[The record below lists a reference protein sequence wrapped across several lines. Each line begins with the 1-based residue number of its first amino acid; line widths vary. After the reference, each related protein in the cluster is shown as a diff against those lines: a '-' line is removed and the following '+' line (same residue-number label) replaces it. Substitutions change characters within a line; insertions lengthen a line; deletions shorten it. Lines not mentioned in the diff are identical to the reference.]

1 MAITFPT
8 PTQAATQT
16 PINTFSPTS
25 TPLSNVVNSF
35 TYVYD
40 SARGVWTSFGTVTTT
55 GNVGTVTSVAVGDGL
70 QTSIPGN
77 APITTTGTV
86 SVDTNRVTL
95 KTGAA
100 GAAIIPSGAVGDR
113 PGVPAVGY
121 LRWNTTTTVLE
132 VYTPTGWRAIELA
145 P

>member
-8 PTQAATQT
+8 PAQAAAQT
-16 PINTFSPTS
+16 PSNTFSPAS
-25 TPLSNVVNSF
+25 TPLANTSNSF

-40 SARGVWTSFGTVTTT
+40 GARGVWTSFGSIAT
-55 GNVGTVTSVAVGDGL
+55 GGLGTVTSVAAGDGL
-70 QTSIPGN
+70 QTSLPAN
-77 APITTTGTV
+77 APITTTGTI
-86 SVDTNRVTL
+86 SVDANRVTL
-95 KTGAA
+95 KTGSA

-113 PGVPAVGY
+113 PGVPVVGY

-132 VYTPTGWRAIELA
+132 VYTPTGWRAVQLA